1 MSSIIAHKHAHFFHS
16 ADQEASSA
24 KLGIWLFL
32 VTEVLLFSGLFV
44 GYTVIK
50 TLHPEMW
57 KVASAQLDWVLGS
70 INTIVLITSSWTVAL
85 AVRAAQTNHKGENN
99 GKIGLLLII
108 TIICALGFLGI
119 KYMEYSHKFHDGL
132 LWGTKYFNHPDAI
145 DALKKGI
152 KGTFGL
158 EVTALS
164 DASFLET
171 LKAQLSNTSFLETL
185 KAHAIETKTDFAQ
198 VFDHAQHLIHHYAST
213 VTYKD
218 TLMTVEQGHLFFG
231 IYFLLTGLHGIHVVI
246 GMSLL
251 IWIYVG
257 SVKGRYYKD
266 YYTPVEVGGLYW
278 HLVDLIWIYLFPLLY
293 LV

>member
-70 INTIVLITSSWTVAL
+70 VNTIVLISSSWTVAL
-85 AVRAAQTNHKGENN
+85 AVRAAQTNVKGENN
-99 GKIGLLLII
+99 AKIGVLLII
-108 TIICALGFLGI
+108 TILCALGFLGI
-119 KYMEYSHKFHDGL
+119 KYMEYSHKIHDGL

-145 DALKKGI
+145 AALKAGVKS
-152 KGTFGL
+152 TFGL
-158 EVTALS
+158 EVPALPH
-164 DASFLET
+164 A
-171 LKAQLSNTSFLETL
+171 SFLETL
-185 KAHAIETKTDFAQ
+185 KAHAAAGTEQ
-198 VFDHAQHLIHHYAST
+198 AQHLIHHYAST

-257 SVKGRYYKD
+257 SVKGRYYRD